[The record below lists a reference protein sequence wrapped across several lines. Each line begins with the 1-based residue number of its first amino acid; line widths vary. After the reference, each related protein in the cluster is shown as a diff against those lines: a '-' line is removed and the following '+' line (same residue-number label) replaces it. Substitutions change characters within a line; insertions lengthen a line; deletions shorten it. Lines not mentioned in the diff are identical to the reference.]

1 MEFRVS
7 ERAKRMRH
15 CLMDDFHLRDARDMI
30 FFNAGQPALDM
41 YPMDLIRPI
50 MEELLAT
57 EQSLLAYPGSQGDL
71 ELRRAV
77 QALGRMVGREVEPD
91 VLETIFHR
99 FCIGK

>member
-1 MEFRVS
+1 MERLSGVADTTG
-7 ERAKRMRH
+7 EIAVAARH
-15 CLMDDFHLRDARDMI
+15 A
-30 FFNAGQPALDM
+30 A
-41 YPMDLIRPI
+41 
-50 MEELLAT
+50 LLA
-57 EQSLLAYPGSQGDL
+57 EASEALSPVGGLLAGGQWELAAL